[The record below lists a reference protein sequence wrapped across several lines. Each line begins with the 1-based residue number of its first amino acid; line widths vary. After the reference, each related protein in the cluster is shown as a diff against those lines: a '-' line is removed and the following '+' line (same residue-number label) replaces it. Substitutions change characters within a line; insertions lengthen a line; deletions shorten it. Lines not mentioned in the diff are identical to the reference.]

1 MDGSVISRAVLWFCV
16 VFSGSVQGQD
26 RLHQHFNVRNGLPS
40 NRAYSITQSS
50 AGYIWIGTDRGVVR
64 WDGRNFKTY
73 TTADG
78 LPDNEVLHVF
88 DDDYGRIWINCF
100 NTAPA
105 YIREGAV
112 YTLHNDPFLARFNS
126 VNLYQSSYLVE
137 KNQHW
142 FSYTNGKDQI
152 ELVRTDNAERYLFQ
166 NPENNDGIRII
177 DLTRNNR
184 GKVVVVTA
192 GSSTELGEPG
202 ARVRFKHLKNP
213 ADGSLYRLNTWVA
226 FRYKD
231 AYYTT
236 TQDGDLLRYTLQG
249 DSPVLNAATRLPIKP
264 YYFFFKSGQ
273 PYLYDDH
280 GRVYD
285 MELGGMSGEFRFL
298 EKHAVNSIM
307 LDQSNNLWVTTNND
321 GVYFYPANGLEVIK
335 KLPFHDINSLSHF
348 GKYLVAGTEKNG
360 LVVMDENYRL
370 LQHYPKIQ
378 RVLRVVST
386 VNYCAVASDG
396 VFCFLDADLRLT
408 EVPEYMVIKD
418 VEAIGGDTVLIGTYR
433 NAARISLNDLQHEV
447 IWNNRTT
454 AVWSDVNGNTWL
466 GTLKGVFV
474 KNKATGTVQQL
485 HRPAELKNA
494 RITDVREDQQGRML
508 IATHQEGLVV
518 LQTERWRIVRRSAGD
533 KRYALTDNHCEQILP
548 LRNHVW
554 LQSSRSLNRLRFVPG
569 SVDIE
574 ENIAVNASNGLI
586 AFSLFDIA
594 ADDDQMVTAVSDEG
608 LVRIQPQL
616 LPRPT
621 PLRMDIEWVSVN
633 GQRQTPDKLR
643 ALKNDQ
649 NNVDFY
655 FNAVCLLGG
664 EQIQYEYRMSGLHET
679 WSSTSGNTINYSDL
693 PPGKYRFEIRAI
705 NLSTGM
711 ISDVRSVQ
719 LSISPAWH
727 HLWWARMLGIL
738 FLAGMMG
745 LGIFLSIRKTEN
757 DVRMR
762 NLENRRLA
770 ELELQAMRSRMNP
783 HFVFNVLTAIQNFI
797 TQGREKEANFYTSR
811 FAQLIRQNFHVSA
824 RNFITLETEINML
837 NTYLEL
843 EAMRFED
850 RMGYKIECD
859 PLIDTDYTEIPSMLI
874 QPFVENAVNH
884 GIRPLEDR
892 KGQVTVKLMPMEG
905 ERLHISIED
914 NGIGISAANLDK
926 RNITFRQSHRSEGLE
941 LTRNRIHT
949 MNRYY
954 GIRISMKITD
964 LAHEGLHGTR
974 VELEIPLN
982 IPAV

>member
-1 MDGSVISRAVLWFCV
+1 MEGWLFRCAVWWCIFFFTGNLQ
-16 VFSGSVQGQD
+16 SQD
-26 RLHQHFNVRNGLPS
+26 RLHSHFNVRNGLPS
-40 NRAYSITQSS
+40 NKAYSIAQSA

-105 YIREGAV
+105 YIRDGMV
-112 YTLHNDPFLARFNS
+112 YTLRNDPFLARFNS

-142 FSYTNGKDQI
+142 FSYTNGKGQI
-152 ELVRTDNAERYLFQ
+152 ELVRTDNAERYVFK
-166 NPENNDGIRII
+166 NPENNDGLRII
-177 DLTRNNR
+177 DIRKNEK
-184 GKVVVVTA
+184 GKTILVSAGNSTA
-192 GSSTELGEPG
+192 LERQGD
-202 ARVRFKHLKNP
+202 RVRFKNLKNP
-213 ADGSLYRLNTWVA
+213 ADQSNYLINEWSA
-226 FRYKD
+226 FTYKK
-231 AYYTT
+231 AYYATT
-236 TQDGDLLRYTLQG
+236 ADGLLLQYTLQG
-249 DSPVLNAATRLPIKP
+249 DSPVLSTSTQLPIIP
-264 YYFFFKSGQ
+264 QSFFFRSGK
-273 PYLYDDH
+273 PFFYDNK

-285 MELGGMSGEFRFL
+285 MELGVLSAEFRFL
-298 EKHAVNSIM
+298 EKHSINSLM
-307 LDQSNNLWVTTNND
+307 FDQAGSLWVTTVND
-321 GVYFYPANGLEVIK
+321 GVYFYPTHGLDVYNE
-335 KLPFHDINSLSHF
+335 LPFNDINSLSYF
-348 GKYLVAGTEKNG
+348 RNYIVAGTEMNG
-360 LVVMDENYRL
+360 LLVMDKNYRL
-370 LQHYPKIQ
+370 IRHYPEVK

-396 VFCFLDADLRLT
+396 AFCFLNADLRLQ
-408 EVPEYMVIKD
+408 EMPEYVIIKD

-433 NAARISLNDLQHEV
+433 NAARISLGDLQHEI

-454 AVWSDVNGNTWL
+454 AVWSDVNGKVWL
-466 GTLKGVFV
+466 GTLKGIFV
-474 KNKATGTVQQL
+474 KHPDGSVHQVQ
-485 HRPAELKNA
+485 RPAELKNA

-518 LQTERWRIVRRSAGD
+518 MHTDRWRIVRRSAGD
-533 KRYALTDNHCEQILP
+533 KRYALNENHCEQILP
-548 LRNHVW
+548 LRNHIW
-554 LQSSRSLNRLRFVPG
+554 LQGSRSLNRIRFVPG
-569 SVDIE
+569 GVDIE
-574 ENIAVNASNGLI
+574 ENIVVNASNGLI
-586 AFSLFDIA
+586 AYSLFDIA
-594 ADDDQMVTAVSDEG
+594 ANDDEMVTAVSDEG
-608 LVRIQPQL
+608 LVRILPRQ
-616 LPRPT
+616 LPRPVD
-621 PLRMDIEWVSVN
+621 LQIDIEWVNVN
-633 GQRQTPDKLR
+633 GQRKKPE
-643 ALKNDQ
+643 ALLSLA
-649 NNVDFY
+649 NNENSIDVY

-664 EQIQYEYRMSGLHET
+664 EQIQYEYRMTGLQET
-679 WSSTSGNTINYSDL
+679 WVSTSGNSISYSDL

-705 NLSTGM
+705 NPNTGVV
-711 ISDVRSVQ
+711 SDVRSLQ
-719 LSISPAWH
+719 IHINPAWH
-727 HLWWARMLGIL
+727 HLWWVRLLGGLLLLGMIGL
-738 FLAGMMG
+738 LVFLR
-745 LGIFLSIRKTEN
+745 IRKTEN
-757 DVRMR
+757 NVRLR

-824 RNFITLETEINML
+824 RNFTTLETEINML

-843 EAMRFED
+843 ERMRFED
-850 RMGYKIECD
+850 RMDYKIECD

-884 GIRPLEDR
+884 GIRPLQDR

-914 NGIGISAANLDK
+914 NGIGISAANRDK
-926 RNITFRQSHRSEGLE
+926 RNNTFRQSHRSEGLE

-954 GIRISMKITD
+954 GIRISIKITD
-964 LAHEGLHGTR
+964 LAHEGLQGTR

>member
-1 MDGSVISRAVLWFCV
+1 MEAWVIRRAVWWSMLF
-16 VFSGSVQGQD
+16 FSGILQGQD

-40 NRAYSITQSS
+40 NKAYSIAQSS

-105 YIREGAV
+105 YIRDGV
-112 YTLHNDPFLARFNS
+112 VFTLHNDPFLARFNS
-126 VNLYQSSYLVE
+126 VNLYQRSYLVE

-142 FSYTNGKDQI
+142 FSYTNGKGQI
-152 ELVRTDNAERYLFQ
+152 ELVRTDNAERYLFK
-166 NPENNDGIRII
+166 NPENNDGLRII
-177 DLTRNNR
+177 DIAKGHK
-184 GKVVVVTA
+184 GKVFVVTA
-192 GSSTELGEPG
+192 GTSAELGKAGEN
-202 ARVRFKHLKNP
+202 VTFKYLKNP
-213 ADGSLYRLNTWVA
+213 IDGSVYPINTWIG
-226 FRYKD
+226 FRYNN
-231 AYYTT
+231 AYYTST
-236 TQDGDLLRYTLQG
+236 FDGLLLRYTLQG
-249 DSPVLNAATRLPIKP
+249 DSPVLGASIRLPIIP
-264 YYFFFKSGQ
+264 RSFFFRAGK
-273 PYLYDDH
+273 PFFYDDK

-285 MELGGMSGEFRFL
+285 MELGALSDEFRFL
-298 EKHAVNSIM
+298 EKHMVNNIL
-307 LDQSNNLWVTTNND
+307 LDHSGNLWVTTDND
-321 GVYFYPANGLEVIK
+321 GVFFYPAHGLEVFN
-335 KLPFHDINSLSHF
+335 KLPFDDINSLSHF
-348 GKYLVAGTEKNG
+348 RNYLVAGTEKNG
-360 LVVMDENYRL
+360 LLVMDKDYKL
-370 LQHYPKIQ
+370 LRHFPEVKRI
-378 RVLRVVST
+378 LRVVST
-386 VNYCAVASDG
+386 VNYCAVANDG
-396 VFCFLDADLRLT
+396 DFCFLDAELRLHKM
-408 EVPEYMVIKD
+408 PEYVVIKD

-433 NAARISLNDLQHEV
+433 NAARISLSDQHHEI

-454 AVWSDVNGNTWL
+454 AVWSDVNGKIWL
-466 GTLKGVFV
+466 GTLKGIFV
-474 KNKATGTVQQL
+474 KQADGSVHQIQ
-485 HRPAELKNA
+485 RPAELKNA

-518 LQTERWRIVRRSAGD
+518 MQTDRWRVVRRSSGD
-533 KRYALTDNHCEQILP
+533 KRYALVDNHCEQILP
-548 LRNHVW
+548 LRNHIW
-554 LQSSRSLNRLRFVPG
+554 LQSSRSLNRIRFVPG

-586 AFSLFDIA
+586 AFSLSDIA

-616 LPRPT
+616 LPQPT
-621 PLRMDIEWVSVN
+621 ALRIDIEWVTVN
-633 GQRQTPDKLR
+633 GQRQSPEKIKSLS
-643 ALKNDQ
+643 NDQ
-649 NNVDFY
+649 NNIDFY

-664 EQIQYEYRMSGLHET
+664 EQIQYEYRMSGLQET
-679 WSSTSGNTINYSDL
+679 WSSTTGNTINYSDL

-705 NLSTGM
+705 NLNTGM
-711 ISDVRSVQ
+711 VSDVRSVQ

-727 HLWWARMLGIL
+727 HLWWVRTLGIL
-738 FLAGMMG
+738 LLAGVLG
-745 LGIFLSIRKTEN
+745 LAISLRIRKTEN
-757 DVRMR
+757 DVRLR
-762 NLENRRLA
+762 NMENRRLA

-824 RNFITLETEINML
+824 RNFTTLETEINML

-850 RMGYKIECD
+850 RMSYKIECD

-884 GIRPLEDR
+884 GIRPLQDR

-905 ERLHISIED
+905 DRLHISIVD
-914 NGIGISAANLDK
+914 NGIGISAANLEK
-926 RNITFRQSHRSEGLE
+926 RNKTFRQSHRSEGLE

-964 LAHEGLHGTR
+964 LAHEGSQGTR

>member
-1 MDGSVISRAVLWFCV
+1 MDGSVICRGIWLLLV
-16 VFSGSVQGQD
+16 VFSGKAFGQD
-26 RLHQHFNVRNGLPS
+26 RLHSHFNVRNGLPS
-40 NRAYSITQSS
+40 NRAYSIAQSS

-105 YIREGAV
+105 YIRDGAV

-142 FSYTNGKDQI
+142 FSYTNGKGQI
-152 ELVRTDNAERYLFQ
+152 ELVRTDNAERYLFR
-166 NPENNDGIRII
+166 NPENHDGLRII
-177 DLTRNNR
+177 DLTRNSKGN
-184 GKVVVVTA
+184 VVVVTA
-192 GSSTELGEPG
+192 GSSAELGKPG
-202 ARVRFKHLKNP
+202 DRVSVKYLRNP
-213 ADGSLYRLNTWVA
+213 ADGSNFRINTWVA

-236 TQDGDLLRYTLQG
+236 TLDGELLRYSLQG
-249 DSPVLNAATRLPIKP
+249 DSPVLRAITPLPINP
-264 YYFFFKSGQ
+264 HSFFFKSGK
-273 PYLYDDH
+273 PFFYDDH
-280 GRVYD
+280 GKVYD
-285 MELGGMSGEFRFL
+285 MELGRLSSEFKFL
-298 EKHAVNSIM
+298 EKHTVNNIM
-307 LDQSNNLWVTTNND
+307 LDQSGNLWVTTNND
-321 GVYFYPANGLEVIK
+321 GVYFYPANGLEVINE
-335 KLPFHDINSLSHF
+335 LPFNDVNSLSYF
-348 GKYLVAGTEKNG
+348 RNYIVAGTEKHG
-360 LVVMDENYRL
+360 LLVMDANYRL
-370 LQHYPKIQ
+370 IRHFPAVK

-396 VFCFLDADLRLT
+396 AFCYLDANLQLR
-408 EVPEYMVIKD
+408 EIPEYVVVKD

-433 NAARISLNDLQHEV
+433 NAVRICLSDQQHEI

-454 AVWSDVNGNTWL
+454 AVWKDVNGNTWL
-466 GTLKGVFV
+466 GTLKGIYV
-474 KNKATGTVQQL
+474 KNTAGNVLQVE
-485 HRPAELKNA
+485 RPSELKNA

-518 LQTERWRIVRRSAGD
+518 LQTDRWRIVRRSSGD

-548 LRNHVW
+548 LRNHIW
-554 LQSSRSLNRLRFVPG
+554 LQSSRSLNRIRFVPG

-574 ENIAVNASNGLI
+574 ENLAVNASNGLI
-586 AFSLFDIA
+586 AYSLFDIA
-594 ADDDQMVTAVSDEG
+594 ANDDEVVTAVSDEG
-608 LVRIQPQL
+608 FVRIQPQL

-621 PLRMDIEWVSVN
+621 ALRIDIEWVNVN
-633 GQRQTPDKLR
+633 GKRQTPENLR
-643 ALKNDQ
+643 NLSNDQ
-649 NNVDFY
+649 NNIDFF
-655 FNAVCLLGG
+655 FNAVCLMGG
-664 EQIQYEYRMSGLHET
+664 DQIQYEYRMSGLQET

-693 PPGKYRFEIRAI
+693 PPGNYRFEIRAI

-711 ISDVRSVQ
+711 VSDVRSIQ
-719 LSISPAWH
+719 LGISPAWH
-727 HLWWARMLGIL
+727 HLWWVRMLGIL
-738 FLAGMMG
+738 FLAGMVG
-745 LGIFLSIRKTEN
+745 LGIFLRIRKTEN
-757 DVRMR
+757 NVRLR
-762 NLENRRLA
+762 NMENRRLA

-824 RNFITLETEINML
+824 RNFTTLETEINML

-850 RMGYKIECD
+850 RMSYKIECD

-926 RNITFRQSHRSEGLE
+926 RNNTFRQSHRSEGLE

-964 LAHEGLHGTR
+964 LAHEGSCGTR

>member
-1 MDGSVISRAVLWFCV
+1 MEGWVTRWV
-16 VFSGSVQGQD
+16 VWGCMLFFSGMLEGQD
-26 RLHQHFNVRNGLPS
+26 RLHHHFNVRNGLPS
-40 NRAYSITQSS
+40 NKAYSIAQSS

-73 TTADG
+73 TTIDG

-105 YIREGAV
+105 YIRDGIV
-112 YTLHNDPFLARFNS
+112 FTLLNDPFLARFNS

-142 FSYTNGKDQI
+142 FSYTNGKGQI
-152 ELVRTDNAERYLFQ
+152 ELVRTDNAERYVFR
-166 NPENNDGIRII
+166 NPENNDGLSII
-177 DLTRNNR
+177 DITKDEK
-184 GKVVVVTA
+184 GKVVVVSA
-192 GSSTELGEPG
+192 GSSTELGKPG
-202 ARVRFKHLKNP
+202 ERVKFKYLKNP
-213 ADGSLYRLNTWVA
+213 SDGSFYPINIWVA
-226 FRYKD
+226 FRYNN

-236 TQDGDLLRYTLQG
+236 TTDGWLLRYTLLG
-249 DSPVLNAATRLPIKP
+249 DSPVLSSSTRLPIIPRSFFFRNGKP
-264 YYFFFKSGQ
+264 YFYNNKGQ
-273 PYLYDDH
+273 
-280 GRVYD
+280 VYD
-285 MELGGMSGEFRFL
+285 MELGALSIEFRFL

-307 LDQSNNLWVTTNND
+307 LDHSSNLWVTTIND
-321 GVYFYPANGLEVIK
+321 GVYFYPANGLEVFNE
-335 KLPFHDINSLSHF
+335 LPFDDINSLSHF
-348 GKYLVAGTEKNG
+348 RNYIVAGTEKNG
-360 LVVMDENYRL
+360 LLVMDKDYRL
-370 LQHYPKIQ
+370 VRQFPEVK

-386 VNYCAVASDG
+386 VNYCAIASDG
-396 VFCFLDADLRLT
+396 AFCFLDEDLRLQ
-408 EVPEYMVIKD
+408 EMPEYVVIKD

-433 NAARISLNDLQHEV
+433 NAVRINLRDRQHET

-454 AVWSDVNGNTWL
+454 AIWSDVNGKIWL
-466 GTLKGVFV
+466 GTLKGIFV
-474 KNKATGTVQQL
+474 KGTDGRVNQIQQ
-485 HRPAELKNA
+485 PAELKNA
-494 RITDVREDQQGRML
+494 RITDIREDQQGRML

-518 LQTERWRIVRRSAGD
+518 MQTDRWRIVRRSSGD
-533 KRYALTDNHCEQILP
+533 KRYALVDNHCEQILP

-554 LQSSRSLNRLRFVPG
+554 LQSPRSLNRIRFVPG

-586 AFSLFDIA
+586 AFSLFDIT

-616 LPRPT
+616 LPKPT
-621 PLRMDIEWVSVN
+621 ALRIDIEWININ
-633 GQRQTPDKLR
+633 GQRQSPEKLR
-643 ALKNDQ
+643 TLSNDQ
-649 NNVDFY
+649 NNIDFY
-655 FNAVCLLGG
+655 FNAVSLLGG
-664 EQIQYEYRMSGLHET
+664 EHIQYEYRMFGLQET
-679 WSSTSGNTINYSDL
+679 WSSTAGNTIKYSDL

-705 NLSTGM
+705 NLNTGM
-711 ISDVRSVQ
+711 VSDVRSVQ
-719 LSISPAWH
+719 LSISPAWY
-727 HLWWARMLGIL
+727 HLWWVRLLGGL
-738 FLAGMMG
+738 FIAGIISLA
-745 LGIFLSIRKTEN
+745 IFLRVRKTEN
-757 DVRMR
+757 NVRLR

-824 RNFITLETEINML
+824 RNFTTLETEINML

-843 EAMRFED
+843 ETMRFED
-850 RMGYKIECD
+850 RMDYKIECD
-859 PLIDTDYTEIPSMLI
+859 PLIDADYTEIPSMLI

-892 KGQVTVKLMPMEG
+892 KGQVSVKLMPMEG

-914 NGIGISAANLDK
+914 NGIGISAANLGK
-926 RNITFRQSHRSEGLE
+926 RNNNFRQSHRSEGLE

-964 LAHEGLHGTR
+964 LAHEGLQGTR

>member
-1 MDGSVISRAVLWFCV
+1 MEGWVIRFAFFMCVWF
-16 VFSGSVQGQD
+16 FSGILRGQD

-40 NRAYSITQSS
+40 DKAYSIAQSS

-105 YIREGAV
+105 YIRDGMV
-112 YTLHNDPFLARFNS
+112 FTLHNDPFLARFNS
-126 VNLYQSSYLVE
+126 VNLYQSSYFVE

-142 FSYTNGKDQI
+142 FSYTNGKGQI
-152 ELVRTDNAERYLFQ
+152 ELVRTDNAERYLFR
-166 NPENNDGIRII
+166 NPENNDGLSII
-177 DLTRNNR
+177 DITKNEK
-184 GKVVVVTA
+184 GKVVIVAA
-192 GSSTELGEPG
+192 GSSTALGEPG
-202 ARVRFKHLKNP
+202 ERVKFKYLKNP
-213 ADGSLYRLNTWVA
+213 SDGSYYPVNIWVA
-226 FRYKD
+226 FRYNN

-236 TQDGDLLRYTLQG
+236 TTDGWLLRYTLLG
-249 DSPVLNAATRLPIKP
+249 DSPVLGSSTVLPIIPRSYFFRNGKP
-264 YYFFFKSGQ
+264 YF
-273 PYLYDDH
+273 YDDK

-285 MELGGMSGEFRFL
+285 MELGALSNEFRFL

-307 LDQSNNLWVTTNND
+307 LDHSGNLWVTTIND
-321 GVYFYPANGLEVIK
+321 GVYFYPANGLEVFNE
-335 KLPFHDINSLSHF
+335 LPFDDINSLSHF
-348 GKYLVAGTEKNG
+348 RNYIVAGTEKNG
-360 LVVMDENYRL
+360 LLVMDKQYKL
-370 LQHYPKIQ
+370 LRHFPDVKRI
-378 RVLRVVST
+378 LRVVST
-386 VNYCAVASDG
+386 VNYCAVANDG
-396 VFCFLDADLRLT
+396 AFCFLDAELRLH
-408 EVPEYMVIKD
+408 EMPEYVVIKD

-454 AVWSDVNGNTWL
+454 AVCSDVNGKIWL
-466 GTLKGVFV
+466 GTLKGIFV
-474 KNKATGTVQQL
+474 KNPDGSVHQIQ
-485 HRPAELKNA
+485 RPAELKNA

-508 IATHQEGLVV
+508 IATHQEGLIAM
-518 LQTERWRIVRRSAGD
+518 QTGRWRIVRRSSGD
-533 KRYALTDNHCEQILP
+533 KRYALVDNHCEQILP
-548 LRNHVW
+548 LRNHIW
-554 LQSSRSLNRLRFVPG
+554 LQSSRSLNRIRFVPG

-574 ENIAVNASNGLI
+574 ENIAVNASNGLLT
-586 AFSLFDIA
+586 FSLFDIT
-594 ADDDQMVTAVSDEG
+594 ADDDQLVTAVSDEG
-608 LVRIQPQL
+608 LVRIKPQL
-616 LPRPT
+616 LSKPT
-621 PLRMDIEWVSVN
+621 ALRMDIEWVNVN
-633 GQRQTPDKLR
+633 GRRQSAESLR
-643 ALKNDQ
+643 TLSHDQ
-649 NNVDFY
+649 NNIDFY

-664 EQIQYEYRMSGLHET
+664 EHIQYEYRMSGLQET
-679 WSSTSGNTINYSDL
+679 WSSTTGNNINYSDL

-705 NLSTGM
+705 NPNTGM
-711 ISDVRSVQ
+711 VSDVRSVQ
-719 LSISPAWH
+719 LSIKPAWY
-727 HLWWARMLGIL
+727 HLWWVRVLGIF
-738 FLAGMMG
+738 FLAGMIG
-745 LGIFLSIRKTEN
+745 LGIYLRIRKTEN
-757 DVRMR
+757 NVRLR

-824 RNFITLETEINML
+824 RNFTTLETEINML

-843 EAMRFED
+843 ETMRFED
-850 RMGYKIECD
+850 RMDYKIECD

-884 GIRPLEDR
+884 GIRPLEER
-892 KGQVTVKLMPMEG
+892 KGQVTVRLMPMEG

-914 NGIGISAANLDK
+914 NGIGISAANLGK
-926 RNITFRQSHRSEGLE
+926 RNNTFRQSHRSEGLE

-954 GIRISMKITD
+954 GVRISMKITD
-964 LAHEGLHGTR
+964 LTHEGLQGTR

-982 IPAV
+982 IPTV